1 MFSTFQFIKKVA
13 SNFSFDFITAKFKN
27 NYPDILKKNKDLTLQ
42 SNLHTTGAHPSK
54 IKSII
59 VLAVLL
65 TLIILSFKKDLLIY
79 SELSLPHKNVL
90 LDRTQLLK
98 QIEDNFKKQDPGI
111 QSVILVGPGG
121 SGKTTVARL
130 YGSSQ
135 NIPIVYE
142 INAETK
148 STITTSFQNLADN
161 LVKSETVKEK
171 AEFNSIQQ
179 IKNEEEKEIRILSF
193 VKGLLKKRSNWF
205 LVYDNIE
212 SDSDLINYFPTN
224 PETWGRGRVIIT
236 KRHGNNIDFLPV
248 KHENIILVDELAED
262 EAFSLFIKI
271 FFEHALNKIDENQ
284 QIEIKNFLKN
294 IPLFPLDV
302 SVAAYYL
309 KTTHITYEKYLQHL
323 KENDQNFIS
332 TQQEISKES
341 GNYSKTRYGIVTL
354 SLMQLINTHKDFGD
368 LLVLLSLVDSQNIP
382 INLLY
387 TYKDKSVVDY
397 FVQCLKKHSLILAT
411 DNFFDLATYSPTL
424 SIHRNI
430 QEITR
435 TYLHAVLILQKNS
448 QSFFSA
454 ATVLGKYVNEMI
466 HKDDGPQVLLLI
478 KHCERFLNHHK
489 LLTATSI
496 GIIKGALGSAHSW
509 AGDYGKG
516 ALLLTESFDILNK
529 HCPENYDNIAQ
540 VLTCLGSTH
549 AAIGDHEKPESF
561 IEQALLIYQKHF
573 PNNHSMIAYTLARLG
588 RVYKMM
594 GCYEEAKD
602 FLEQALLVHQKYFP
616 ENQADIIIS
625 LYHLGDAYR
634 QLSDY
639 TKAKSLLEQA
649 LWICRQKIPDN
660 DSKLR
665 SVLFGLGIL
674 YRNMGHYDKAR
685 DALEKVLK
693 ICRKYHS
700 ESNAYGARV
709 VTQLGL
715 VYREIGDYERA
726 RELLEQACLT
736 YKNLMLENS
745 PDNARLLGHL
755 GRVYSKIGDY
765 AKAKECFETAL
776 IVYQKSS
783 RVYEVDI
790 ARIIENL
797 GNLYLERKDYEKAEE
812 LFTRS
817 LKIYQEYLPQ
827 SHVYTGSV
835 LLRLGTL
842 FKNLKNYEKANK
854 YSDQSLL
861 IFEKC
866 YGKNHIQTGKALKNL
881 GEIALLNNKLIEAEA
896 FLCKTLEIFQLNKH
910 PEIYLIL
917 EDCAELY
924 LKKSEESTNTQ
935 QSQGLKKK
943 SVSQLR
949 QAIETLKTYFP
960 KESKNLSRIKTKLY
974 QISFEEN

>member
-1 MFSTFQFIKKVA
+1 MLSVFKVIKKVS
-13 SNFSFDFITAKFKN
+13 SNFSLSFITTKFKN
-27 NYPDILKKNKDLTLQ
+27 NSHDIFEKNKDLTLP
-42 SNLHTTGAHPSK
+42 SNLHTTGSKPSK
-54 IKSII
+54 TKSII
-59 VLAVLL
+59 VFTILL

-79 SELSLPHKNVL
+79 SEVSLPHKNAL
-90 LDRTQLLK
+90 LNRTHLLK
-98 QIEDNFKKQDPGI
+98 QIEDNFKKQEPGI

-130 YGSSQ
+130 YGRSQ

-148 STITTSFQNLADN
+148 STIITSFQNLADN
-161 LVKSETVKEK
+161 LVKSETSKEK

-179 IKNEEEKEIRILSF
+179 IKNEEEKEIRIVSF

-205 LVYDNIE
+205 LVYDNTE
-212 SDSDLINYFPTN
+212 SASDLINYFPTN
-224 PETWGRGRVIIT
+224 TETWGHGKIIIT
-236 KRHGNNIDFLPV
+236 KRHDDNIDFFPI
-248 KHENIILVDELAED
+248 KHDHIIQIGELSEN
-262 EAFSLFIKI
+262 EAFSLFVKI
-271 FFEHALNKIDENQ
+271 FFENTPNKIDKKQ
-284 QIEIKNFLKN
+284 QTIIKDFLKN

-309 KTTHITYEKYLQHL
+309 KTTRIPYEKYLQYL
-323 KENDQNFIS
+323 KENDQHFIS
-332 TQQEISKES
+332 TQQDILKGS

-354 SLMQLINTHKDFGD
+354 SLMQLINTHKDFKD
-368 LLVLLSLVDSQNIP
+368 LLVLLSLLDSQNIP
-382 INLLY
+382 IDLLY
-387 TYKDKSVVDY
+387 TYKDKSTVDY
-397 FVQCLKKHSLILAT
+397 FVQCLKKHSLILVT
-411 DNFFDLATYSPTL
+411 DNFFDLAISSPTL

-435 TYLHAVLILQKNS
+435 TYLHAVLNLKKDS

-454 ATVLGKYVNEMI
+454 ATTLGKYVDEMI
-466 HKDDGPQVLLLI
+466 YKDNGQQVLLLI

-489 LLTATSI
+489 LLTVASI

-509 AGDYGKG
+509 AEDYGK
-516 ALLLTESFDILNK
+516 AAPLLTESFEILNK
-529 HCPENYDNIAQ
+529 HCPENYGNIAH
-540 VLTCLGSTH
+540 VLICLGSTH

-573 PNNHSMIAYTLARLG
+573 PNNHSMIAYTLVKLG

-602 FLEQALLVHQKYFP
+602 SLEQALFIHQKYFP
-616 ENQADIIIS
+616 ENQVDIIIS

-639 TKAKSLLEQA
+639 TKARSLLEQA
-649 LWICRQKIPDN
+649 SRICRQKIPDN
-660 DSKLR
+660 DSKLM

-674 YRNMGHYDKAR
+674 YRNMGHYDKAL
-685 DALEKVLK
+685 DTLEKVLK
-693 ICRKYHS
+693 ICHKYHL
-700 ESNAYGARV
+700 ESNAYGTRV

-736 YKNLMLENS
+736 YKNLLLENS

-755 GRVYSKIGDY
+755 GRVYNKLGY
-765 AKAKECFETAL
+765 YEKAKECFETAL
-776 IVYQKSS
+776 IIYQKFS
-783 RVYEVDI
+783 RVYDVDI
-790 ARIIENL
+790 ARLLEHL
-797 GNLYLERKDYEKAEE
+797 GDFYLERKDYKKAEE
-812 LFTRS
+812 FLTQS
-817 LKIYQEYLPQ
+817 LNTYQRYLPQ
-827 SHVYTGSV
+827 NHVYIGSA
-835 LLRLGTL
+835 LLRLGRL

-866 YGKNHIQTGKALKNL
+866 YGKNHVQTGKALKNL
-881 GEIALLNNKLIEAEA
+881 GEIALLNNQLIEAEA
-896 FLCKTLEIFQLNKH
+896 FFCKALEIFQKNKH

-924 LKKSEESTNTQ
+924 LKKSEQSNNTKK
-935 QSQGLKKK
+935 SQELKKK

-949 QAIETLKTYFP
+949 QAIETLNTYFP
-960 KESKNLSRIKTKLY
+960 KESKSLIRIKTKLS
-974 QISFEEN
+974 QISFKED